1 MKGHCLRV
9 GGGGGW
15 PQGGFDGGFLWYFAQ
30 ARLLL
35 DLTYPAGRLVINSKE
50 AENHRLKNMR
60 FCKKPSVAYPG
71 NGRLVNGVRHQ
82 VQHAAEDIAF
92 PTPLPETV
100 FLRLTTLSGV

>member
-1 MKGHCLRV
+1 
-9 GGGGGW
+9 
-15 PQGGFDGGFLWYFAQ
+15 LWYFVQ

-35 DLTYPAGRLVINSKE
+35 DLTYPAGRQAINNKKYE
-50 AENHRLKNMR
+50 THRLKNMR

-92 PTPLPETV
+92 PPPLPETV
-100 FLRLTTLSGV
+100 FLRLTTLSRVLIDE